1 MVICAKKRIGALR
14 GVEEIDVVSRS
25 ERMIHDKNILVTGG
39 AGYIG
44 SHIVDALI
52 ERNRVTV
59 LDNLS
64 TGKIENIKHHMKREG
79 FKFIKGDVTNLKT
92 VEKTA
97 AKCDMIVH
105 EAAVVGV
112 RHYVE
117 DPLKVLL
124 VNSKGM
130 ENVLEVGR
138 KIDAK
143 VIFASTSEVYGKSG
157 KLPLS
162 EDGDR
167 LLGPTGIDRWC
178 YSTSKAFD
186 EHLCFGY
193 YKKYSLPV
201 VILRY
206 FNSYGPSADGSE
218 YSTVIPIFINRVLR
232 GKPPQVHGDGKQT
245 RCFTYISDTV
255 KGTLRAME
263 EKGAIGEVI
272 NIGTDVE
279 TPISE
284 LAEMIIRACGKKMK
298 PQFIPY
304 ESFYGRSYED
314 IRRRV
319 PAVGKAK
326 KLLGWEPKVKLDEGL
341 KRTVAWYG
349 GVMH

>member
-1 MVICAKKRIGALR
+1 MIR
-14 GVEEIDVVSRS
+14 GRD
-25 ERMIHDKNILVTGG
+25 ILVTGG

-44 SHIVDALI
+44 SHLVDSLI
-52 ERNRVTV
+52 EGNRVTV

-64 TGKIENIKHHMKREG
+64 TGKIANIKHNMKKKG
-79 FKFIKGDVTNLKT
+79 FKFIKGDAADFET
-92 VEKTA
+92 VKKA
-97 AKCDMIVH
+97 AGKCDMIVH

-112 RHYVE
+112 KHYVE

-124 VNSKGM
+124 VNSSGM

-162 EDGDR
+162 ENGDR

-178 YSTSKAFD
+178 YGTSKAFD

-206 FNSYGPSADGSE
+206 FNSYGPRADGSE
-218 YSTVIPIFINRVLR
+218 YSGVIPIFINRVLR

-255 KGTLRAME
+255 EGTLRAME
-263 EKGAIGEVI
+263 EKRAIGEVI
-272 NIGTDVE
+272 NIGTDIEVS
-279 TPISE
+279 ILE
-284 LAEMIIRACGKKMK
+284 LAEMVIQACGKKMK
-298 PQFIPY
+298 PRFIPY

-319 PAVGKAK
+319 PSISKAK
-326 KLLGWEPKVKLDEGL
+326 ELLGWEPKVDLRKGL
-341 KRTVAWYG
+341 RMSVAWYKK
-349 GVMH
+349 VMY